1 MGPRDRVDSVGP
13 EQILTRMVL
22 LAFEQPQF
30 ELYGIHL
37 GVGFI
42 SHQNLQRNITKF
54 PQFFLVLRII
64 AQGQPKNSET

>member
-30 ELYGIHL
+30 ELYGIQL

-42 SHQNLQRNITKF
+42 SQ
-54 PQFFLVLRII
+54 
-64 AQGQPKNSET
+64 

>member
-42 SHQNLQRNITKF
+42 SQ
-54 PQFFLVLRII
+54 
-64 AQGQPKNSET
+64 